1 MVISLPVPV
10 TVKKQTAEKVIEV
23 KIPNVPQKVKKNR
36 FIEAFYTVLS
46 APVK

>member
-1 MVISLPVPV
+1 MVISLPVLV

-23 KIPNVPQKVKKNR
+23 KLPNITEKVKKNKV
-36 FIEAFYTVLS
+36 IGAFYTVLS